1 MQAFNVMFA
10 VSALVKQYPDHLNF
24 STHIKLPKKGKY
36 SFQNKKKLP
45 ENRLYVG
52 V

>member
-24 STHIKLPKKGKY
+24 STHINLPFNVY
-36 SFQNKKKLP
+36 DNELCD
-45 ENRLYVG
+45 L
-52 V
+52 